1 MSEFTYGT
9 VVRSEHIDKIRKHAP
24 KGLAAILPLSEQWVG
39 VFTSEDGEMGGPE
52 EFLSALS
59 SECPA
64 LYFYN
69 LEDHHWGYTLWNEGD
84 MISSAHVSYE
94 MPEELI
100 IKIAE
105 ERYPDQDSTFFYFT
119 DEGEAIFQQIRD
131 ELAEGDHYAEA
142 LRKHFETVYPEDFKL
157 FGFDDETVEALRG
170 LLTAESFL
178 RGDADVDT
186 FKSLTGLEQFSW
198 MRYERME
205 RYEEQVEY
213 I

>member
-9 VVRSEHIDKIRKHAP
+9 AVRQEHIDKIRKHAP
-24 KGLAAILPLSEQWVG
+24 KGSSAILPLNDRWVG
-39 VFTSEDGEMGGPE
+39 VFTKQDGEMDGPE

-69 LEDHHWGYTLWNEGD
+69 LGDHHWGYEIWSEED
-84 MISSAHVSYE
+84 VFSYAHVPYE
-94 MPEELI
+94 MEAELML
-100 IKIAE
+100 KIFR
-105 ERYPDQDSTFFYFT
+105 ERYPDKRLSFLMTK
-119 DEGEAIFQQIRD
+119 EGEAVQRQIEE
-131 ELAEGDHYAEA
+131 ELAEENNYAEA

-157 FGFDDETVEALRG
+157 FGFYDETVEALRG

-186 FKSLTGLEQFSW
+186 FKSLTGLEEFSW